1 MKKEQDRGFWFKMTE
16 NKYVRLPPTA
26 KAQKLQLGV
35 EQPSAGGLWNPPKKK
50 KKGIPHVQRQRSSC
64 SETVGGAQSQ

>member
-50 KKGIPHVQRQRSSC
+50 KKKGYHTSKDKDAAAARR
-64 SETVGGAQSQ
+64 